1 LRNGSV
7 ERHASI
13 EYRGPRPRLWR
24 WEGLLPVLVLS
35 VTFPMLGCGHEASL
49 TRETPTGGL
58 VTWSVQSD
66 GDILSSAGRRD
77 ALRLIKEKCPE
88 GSRVVREGEVP
99 KVSQTADRHWR
110 GQMGT
115 DRIWGIQFTCE

>member
-1 LRNGSV
+1 VNIAYQCMIFQRRSGGCLTILCVALTICS
-7 ERHASI
+7 
-13 EYRGPRPRLWR
+13 
-24 WEGLLPVLVLS
+24 
-35 VTFPMLGCGHEASL
+35 CGHEASL
-49 TRETPTGGL
+49 ARETATGGL

-77 ALRLIKEKCPE
+77 ALRLIKSKCPQ
-88 GSRVVREGEVP
+88 GSHIVREGEVP
-99 KVSQTADRHWR
+99 KVSATADRHWR

>member
-1 LRNGSV
+1 MSL
-7 ERHASI
+7 AFTI
-13 EYRGPRPRLWR
+13 Y
-24 WEGLLPVLVLS
+24 
-35 VTFPMLGCGHEASL
+35 GCGQEASL

-77 ALRLIKEKCPE
+77 ALRLIKEKCPQ
-88 GSRVVREGEVP
+88 GHHILREGEVP

-115 DRIWGIQFTCE
+115 DRIWGIQFACD

>member
-7 ERHASI
+7 ARCRINLAVLCVASAL
-13 EYRGPRPRLWR
+13 Y
-24 WEGLLPVLVLS
+24 
-35 VTFPMLGCGHEASL
+35 GCGHEASL

-58 VTWSVQSD
+58 VTWSVQSE

-88 GSRVVREGEVP
+88 GSRLVREGEVP

-110 GQMGT
+110 GHMGT
-115 DRIWGIQFTCE
+115 DRIWGIQFTCAP

>member
-1 LRNGSV
+1 MRNGSV
-7 ERHASI
+7 ARRRINLAVLCVAS
-13 EYRGPRPRLWR
+13 
-24 WEGLLPVLVLS
+24 VLY
-35 VTFPMLGCGHEASL
+35 GCGHQASL
-49 TRETPTGGL
+49 ARETPTGGL
-58 VTWSVQSD
+58 VTWSVQSE

-88 GSRVVREGEVP
+88 GSRIVREGEVP

>member
-1 LRNGSV
+1 MCQI
-7 ERHASI
+7 SI
-13 EYRGPRPRLWR
+13 AEPNIDCHLAQSKAVRRLH
-24 WEGLLPVLVLS
+24 ETVTVLS
-35 VTFPMLGCGHEASL
+35 IVFSIAACGHEASM
-49 TRETPTGGL
+49 TRETSTGGL

-77 ALRLIKEKCPE
+77 ALRLIKEKCPQ
-88 GSRVVREGEVP
+88 GSRIVREGEVP

>member
-1 LRNGSV
+1 MRNGTV
-7 ERHASI
+7 EQQCCVGCQAA
-13 EYRGPRPRLWR
+13 RPPLWR
-24 WEGLLPVLVLS
+24 CNGLLLALVLS
-35 VTFPMLGCGHEASL
+35 VNFIMLGCGHEASL
-49 TRETPTGGL
+49 TRETPIGGL

-88 GSRVVREGEVP
+88 GSHIVREGEVP